1 MEVRQHLRSEVETM
15 PDTPDTNPARD
26 EQHQFN
32 QQGADDT
39 TALKQKSDQLI
50 KKLKEL
56 GGRAGNK
63 TLRDELGWPEEEY
76 WPIRDYLVNDG
87 RLALGKGKG
96 GSVKLLKSQEVVPE
110 GIVERDLYDDVADV
124 LRKEWAK
131 HNRFREYIVE
141 VTAHQGKK
149 DTGGTWTRP
158 DIVVAALRVFPHVL
172 GKFFDI
178 ITFEIKSQQGI
189 DITAVYEALAHRR
202 AATKAYIWLHAPKK
216 QGEKPDE
223 ELEEKLARIE
233 AEASRLGIGMIVAE
247 DPSKF
252 ATWDERVV
260 AERIEPDPA
269 ALNDFIAQQL
279 SDTARTEMAP
289 WFR

>member
-1 MEVRQHLRSEVETM
+1 MEVRQHLRSEVENM
-15 PDTPDTNPARD
+15 PDTPDTNQARE
-26 EQHQFN
+26 EQQQSN

-39 TALKQKSDQLI
+39 TTLKQKSDQLI
-50 KKLKEL
+50 KKLREL
-56 GGRAGNK
+56 NGSAGNK

-96 GSVKLLKSQEVVPE
+96 GSVKLLESQEVVPE
-110 GIVERDLYDDVADV
+110 GIVENDLYDDVASV
-124 LRKEWAK
+124 LRNEWAK
-131 HNRFREYIVE
+131 HNRFRECIVE

-158 DIVVAALRVFPHVL
+158 DIVVAAMRVFPHVM
-172 GKFFDI
+172 GKFFDV
-178 ITFEIKSQQGI
+178 ITFEVKLQQGI
-189 DITAVYEALAHRR
+189 NVTAVYEALAHRR
-202 AATKAYIWLHAPKK
+202 AATKSYVWIYTPRKE
-216 QGEKPDE
+216 GEKPNE

-233 AEASRLGIGMIVAE
+233 AEASRHGIGMIVAQ
-247 DPSKF
+247 DLSKI

-260 AERIEPDPA
+260 AERVEPDPA
-269 ALNDFIAQQL
+269 ALNDFIAQQI
-279 SDTARTEMAP
+279 SATARTEMAP